1 MTSPQRIPHE
11 DGGSRRRS
19 RFRLRAVLLDA
30 YGTLF
35 HFEPESLSI
44 LFRSIVERLDVPI
57 DSETLLQYWRTH
69 ETAFRQSRVWLDD
82 DGRWDAPPPD
92 QFTPYRDA
100 WLDAFELAS
109 TELNLNP
116 AYAPA
121 AIDMFYEDLK
131 GREMYRDVAP
141 ALEALRARVPIAI
154 VSNADHEYLHGTL
167 RTHNLSFDHV
177 IHSEGTQVY
186 KPHPRIFQTAL
197 DAFGI
202 DDPSQAI
209 YVGDTPK
216 EDIQGPQGVGIP
228 AVWVNRTGADWP
240 QDVPTTPDYE
250 VTNLLGLVD
259 IVASKT
265 LSAL

>member
-1 MTSPQRIPHE
+1 MNSPKPP
-11 DGGSRRRS
+11 RRRS

-35 HFEPESLSI
+35 HFEPERLSV
-44 LFRSIVERLDVPI
+44 LFRAIVEQLNVPV
-57 DSETLLQYWRTH
+57 DSETLLQHWRAH
-69 ETAFRQSRVWLDD
+69 ETAFRQSRVWLTD
-82 DGRWDAPPPD
+82 DGQWDAPTPD

-100 WLDAFELAS
+100 WLSAFELAS
-109 TELNLNP
+109 TELNLDP

-131 GREMYRDVAP
+131 GREMYRDVVP

-167 RTHNLSFDHV
+167 KTHNLSFDHV
-177 IHSEGTQVY
+177 IHSEGTRVY
-186 KPHPRIFQTAL
+186 KPHPLIFQTAL
-197 DAFGI
+197 DALSI
-202 DDPSQAI
+202 EDPSHAI
-209 YVGDTPK
+209 YVGDSPR
-216 EDIQGPQGVGIP
+216 EDIQGPQDIGIP